1 MIRLADNLPCSIQ
14 YATYVQADGEV
25 HDQLAAAEVPPFF
38 ALGWFITWFA
48 HSVDNLQHVSRLFDL
63 FMAAHPLMPLYV
75 TAVVIKVFSPRL
87 HTRVLWPTV
96 TDTNWIAYLSGSDC
110 LQWHKG
116 MQSCKLS
123 AMAAITTITTPH
135 LHAHQNEM
143 PQLECWMN
151 AFSTQSSVTVTL

>member
-1 MIRLADNLPCSIQ
+1 MQLVLTACKIRLADNLPCSIQ

-75 TAVVIKVFSPRL
+75 TAIVIKVFIVQAEL
-87 HTRVLWPTV
+87 
-96 TDTNWIAYLSGSDC
+96 
-110 LQWHKG
+110 
-116 MQSCKLS
+116 
-123 AMAAITTITTPH
+123 
-135 LHAHQNEM
+135 
-143 PQLECWMN
+143 
-151 AFSTQSSVTVTL
+151 